1 MALSHAAKADIYLV
15 IVTLLAA
22 ISWIFS
28 REAVLLMPPLLFMS
42 LRFLLAG
49 LLLGAIGY
57 RELSLLN
64 REACTR
70 AMKVGLVFGAGMSC
84 WVMGLFLGT
93 HVGEGAFLTSL
104 GVVLVP
110 IISRVVFGEH
120 QPRSIW
126 YALPVATAGLAL
138 LSLKNG
144 FRPEIGQIFYVVA
157 ATIFALY
164 YTLNTHAA
172 NTRQISTT
180 DGNVQHQEKIPAL
193 PLTAIVLT
201 TVGLLTTVLSLALEP
216 WQPTFL
222 HFTAEMAGWILASVV
237 LGSAARFLLQTHA
250 QSLSNHSHG
259 VVILVIEPVWVALL
273 AAGWFGETM
282 TTTQL
287 AGCALIFA
295 SLIINRAGLVKQW
308 LKSVF

>member
-1 MALSHAAKADIYLV
+1 MALSNAAKADLYLV
-15 IVTLLAA
+15 VVTLLAA

-49 LLLGAIGY
+49 VLLGAIGY
-57 RELSLLN
+57 RELSQLST
-64 REACTR
+64 EACLR
-70 AMKVGLVFGAGMSC
+70 ATKVGLVFGAGMSC

-144 FRPEIGQIFYVVA
+144 FQPEIGQIFYVVA
-157 ATIFALY
+157 AAIFALY

-172 NTRQISTT
+172 TTRHVRI
-180 DGNVQHQEKIPAL
+180 GNGELQHREKIPAL

-216 WQPTFL
+216 WQPTFM
-222 HFTAEMAGWILASVV
+222 HFTAEMVGWILASVV

-250 QSLSNHSHG
+250 QSLSTHSHG

-282 TTTQL
+282 SSTQF

-295 SLIINRAGLVKQW
+295 SLLINRAGLIQQW
-308 LKSVF
+308 LKSLF

>member
-222 HFTAEMAGWILASVV
+222 HFTAEMAGWILASVI

>member
-1 MALSHAAKADIYLV
+1 MALSNAGKADLYLV

-22 ISWIFS
+22 VSWIFS

-49 LLLGAIGY
+49 ALLALIGH
-57 RELSLLN
+57 RQLRLLTAD
-64 REACTR
+64 ACVR
-70 AMKVGLVFGAGMSC
+70 ALKVGLVFGAGMSC
-84 WVMGLFLGT
+84 WVMGLFFGT

-110 IISRVVFGEH
+110 VISRLVFKEH

-126 YALPVATAGLAL
+126 LALPIATTGLAL

-144 FRPEIGQIFYVVA
+144 FRPEAGQLFYVLA
-157 ATIFALY
+157 ASIFALY

-172 NTRQISTT
+172 NHREISSADGGTT
-180 DGNVQHQEKIPAL
+180 QQEKIPAL

-201 TVGLLTTVLSLALEP
+201 TVGLLTTTLSLLFEP
-216 WQPTFL
+216 WLPTFT
-222 HFTAEMAGWILASVV
+222 HFSAEMAGWILASVV

-259 VVILVIEPVWVALL
+259 VVIMVVEPVWVALL

-282 TTTQL
+282 SPVQL
-287 AGCALIFA
+287 AGCGLIFA
-295 SLIINRAGLVKQW
+295 SLLVNRANLVRQW
-308 LKSVF
+308 LKALF

>member
-1 MALSHAAKADIYLV
+1 MALSNAAKADFYLV

-28 REAVLLMPPLLFMS
+28 REAVLLMPPLLFMA

-64 REACTR
+64 KEACKR
-70 AMKVGLVFGAGMSC
+70 AIKVGLVFGAGMSC

-144 FRPEIGQIFYVVA
+144 FRPEAGQIFYVVA
-157 ATIFALY
+157 AAIFALY

-172 NTRQISTT
+172 NTRQVSTA
-180 DGNVQHQEKIPAL
+180 DGNVQHREKIPAL

-201 TVGLLTTVLSLALEP
+201 TVGLLTSVLSLGLEP
-216 WQPTFL
+216 WQPTFMN
-222 HFTAEMAGWILASVV
+222 FTAEMAGWILASVV

-282 TTTQL
+282 TATQL

-295 SLIINRAGLVKQW
+295 SLLINRAGLVKQW

>member
-1 MALSHAAKADIYLV
+1 VALSNAAKADLYLV

-28 REAVLLMPPLLFMS
+28 REAVLLMPPLLFMA

-49 LLLGAIGY
+49 LLLAAIGY

-64 REACTR
+64 REACLR
-70 AMKVGLVFGAGMSC
+70 AMKVGIVFGAGMSC
-84 WVMGLFLGT
+84 WVMGLFLGK

-110 IISRVVFGEH
+110 IISRIVFGER

-144 FRPEIGQIFYVVA
+144 FHPEIGQIFYVVA
-157 ATIFALY
+157 AAIFALY
-164 YTLNTHAA
+164 FTLNTRAA
-172 NTRQISTT
+172 NAQQHSSA
-180 DGNVQHQEKIPAL
+180 DGAITHQKKIPAL

-201 TVGLLTTVLSLALEP
+201 TVGLLTTLLSLAIEP
-216 WQPTFL
+216 WQPTFM
-222 HFTAEMAGWILASVV
+222 HFTAEMAWWILASVV

-250 QSLSNHSHG
+250 QSLSTHSHG

-282 TTTQL
+282 TAIQL
-287 AGCALIFA
+287 TGCALIFV
-295 SLIINRAGLVKQW
+295 SLLINRAGLIQQW
-308 LKSVF
+308 LRGLF

>member
-1 MALSHAAKADIYLV
+1 MALSHAGKADLYLV

-28 REAVLLMPPLLFMS
+28 REAILLMPPLLFMS

-49 LLLGAIGY
+49 ALLAVIGH
-57 RELSLLN
+57 RQLRQLTAAAGL
-64 REACTR
+64 R
-70 AMKVGLVFGAGMSC
+70 ALKVGLVFGAGMSC
-84 WVMGLFLGT
+84 WVMGLFFGT

-110 IISRVVFGEH
+110 VVSRLVFHEP

-126 YALPVATAGLAL
+126 LALPVASIGLAL

-144 FRPEIGQIFYVVA
+144 FHPEASQIFYVLA
-157 ATIFALY
+157 ATIFALF

-172 NTRQISTT
+172 THRDIRNDDGASTR
-180 DGNVQHQEKIPAL
+180 QEKIPAL

-201 TVGLLTTVLSLALEP
+201 TVGLLTTVLSLLFEP
-216 WQPTFL
+216 WQPTL
-222 HFTAEMAGWILASVV
+222 THFSAAMAGWIVASVV

-259 VVILVIEPVWVALL
+259 VVIMVLEPVWVALL
-273 AAGWFGETM
+273 AALWFGETM
-282 TTTQL
+282 SHIQL
-287 AGCALIFA
+287 TGCGLIFA
-295 SLIINRAGLVKQW
+295 SLLINRAHLVRQW
-308 LKSVF
+308 LKTFS

>member
-1 MALSHAAKADIYLV
+1 MALSHAAKADFYLV

-49 LLLGAIGY
+49 LLLGAIGH

-70 AMKVGLVFGAGMSC
+70 AIKVGLVFGAGMSC

-157 ATIFALY
+157 AAIFALY

-193 PLTAIVLT
+193 PLTAIVLS

-216 WQPTFL
+216 WQPTLL

-295 SLIINRAGLVKQW
+295 SLLINRAGLVKQW

>member
-1 MALSHAAKADIYLV
+1 MTLSNAAKADLYLV

-49 LLLGAIGY
+49 LLLGSIGY
-57 RELSLLN
+57 RELSLL
-64 REACTR
+64 RPEALLRATR
-70 AMKVGLVFGAGMSC
+70 VGLVFGAGMSC

-110 IISRVVFGEH
+110 VISQTVFGER

-138 LSLKNG
+138 LSLKSG
-144 FRPEIGQIFYVVA
+144 FRPEPGQIFYVVA
-157 ATIFALY
+157 AGIFALY

-172 NTRQISTT
+172 TSRHISTA
-180 DGNVQHQEKIPAL
+180 DGTVQHQEKIPAL

-216 WQPTFL
+216 WQPTFTR
-222 HFTAEMAGWILASVV
+222 FTAEMAGWVLASVL

-273 AAGWFGETM
+273 AAGWFGESM
-282 TTTQL
+282 TGTQL
-287 AGCALIFA
+287 AGCALIFV
-295 SLIINRAGLVKQW
+295 SLLINRAGLVQQW
-308 LKSVF
+308 LKSLF

>member
-1 MALSHAAKADIYLV
+1 VALSNAAKADLYLV
-15 IVTLLAA
+15 VVTLLAA

-49 LLLGAIGY
+49 ILLGAIGY
-57 RELSLLN
+57 RELSQLST
-64 REACTR
+64 EACLR
-70 AMKVGLVFGAGMSC
+70 ATKVGLVFGAGMSC

-144 FRPEIGQIFYVVA
+144 FRPEVGQIFYIVA
-157 ATIFALY
+157 AAIFALY

-172 NTRQISTT
+172 TTRHVRI
-180 DGNVQHQEKIPAL
+180 GNGELQHREKIPAL

-201 TVGLLTTVLSLALEP
+201 TVGAAHHVA
-216 WQPTFL
+216 
-222 HFTAEMAGWILASVV
+222 IASTR
-237 LGSAARFLLQTHA
+237 A
-250 QSLSNHSHG
+250 
-259 VVILVIEPVWVALL
+259 L
-273 AAGWFGETM
+273 AAHIYAFHCRNGRLDSRQRGTRQCRPLSTANPCSKPVHTFTWRSHSGH
-282 TTTQL
+282 
-287 AGCALIFA
+287 
-295 SLIINRAGLVKQW
+295 RAGLGCPTGRRLVW
-308 LKSVF
+308 